1 MNETV
6 LQHGR
11 ILLVDDEAALL
22 QSLADFL
29 REHGTHVDTTL
40 DGQKAIEA
48 LKNHPYTLLVTDIRL
63 PGISGID
70 LLRHVKTHHPDIAVV
85 LITGYASTET
95 AIEALRLGAYDYI
108 EKPFQMLEL
117 LQTVVNALEHAE
129 LKRKNEILIAEIEAH
144 QHSLER
150 MLENKN
156 DEVNQHLA
164 VFEQKTRELV
174 HQIEALHSASDAIR
188 DQAEICKRIGKGY
201 PGEVNRLI
209 RTCMRQYRALTEGLE
224 QIEKTLKKV
233 RVADRETSDPSMP
246 EDSDLPKYVPEAK
259 TLSDAD
265 IESLYTQLYAFVEEM
280 MNAQQTGAQ
289 WHIEPAFALMEH
301 MISTPQAS
309 EVLYQR
315 AIQTPETIEDYGF
328 ENSVVLHS
336 VNVAIY
342 ALKIGEG
349 FAYTRD
355 PLIEL
360 GVAALLHDVGM
371 AHLPAEFFKK
381 KKLDRRDLEQ
391 LRQHPAHG
399 LSAIQALGSGYT
411 WLADVVYQEHE
422 REDGSGYPQ
431 GLPGKH
437 IHPYAKIIGISDTY
451 AGLTRAR
458 PVRPGLLPFEAVQE
472 ITRNQRTK
480 FDSRLLSVLLS
491 KLSSFPIGSVVKLN
505 SGTVGRVI
513 QTDDAN
519 PLRPT
524 IQVIRNAHGHPVQD
538 RREIC
543 LREHPLL
550 YVTDVVYERVM

>member
-29 REHGTHVDTTL
+29 REHGTHVDTTM

-63 PGISGID
+63 PGVSGMD

-129 LKRKNEILIAEIEAH
+129 LKRKNETLIAEIEAH

-150 MLENKN
+150 MLESKTTQT
-156 DEVNQHLA
+156 DEMNHLLKL
-164 VFEQKTRELV
+164 FERKTREQV

-188 DQAEICKRIGKGY
+188 DHAEICKRIGKGY

-209 RTCMRQYRALTEGLE
+209 RTCMRQCHAITEGLE
-224 QIEKTLKKV
+224 QIEKTLKEM
-233 RVADRETSDPSMP
+233 RVADRKNRDPSMP
-246 EDSDLPKYVPEAK
+246 EYSDLPKYVPEAK

-265 IESLYTQLYAFVEEM
+265 IESLYTQLYAFVEEI
-280 MNAQQTGAQ
+280 MNAQQNGAPL
-289 WHIEPAFALMEH
+289 HIEPAFALVEH
-301 MISTPQAS
+301 IVSTPQAS

-315 AIQTPETIEDYGF
+315 AIQTPETAEDYGF
-328 ENSVVLHS
+328 QNSVVLHS

-371 AHLPAEFFKK
+371 ARLPAEFFNK
-381 KKLDRRDLEQ
+381 KKLDSRDLEQ

-399 LSAIQALGSGYT
+399 LSAVQGLGSGYA
-411 WLADVVYQEHE
+411 WLTDVIYQEHE

-431 GLPGKH
+431 GLLGKH

-458 PVRPGLLPFEAVQE
+458 PMRPGLLPFEAVQE

-480 FDSRLLSVLLS
+480 F
-491 KLSSFPIGSVVKLN
+491 
-505 SGTVGRVI
+505 
-513 QTDDAN
+513 
-519 PLRPT
+519 
-524 IQVIRNAHGHPVQD
+524 
-538 RREIC
+538 
-543 LREHPLL
+543 
-550 YVTDVVYERVM
+550 